1 MKIKLVFPRGFC
13 AGVNMSTTALVKA
26 IERFGTPIYVYHE
39 IVHNKNVVGYFQ
51 KRGVVFINSIADAP
65 DQSVLL
71 FSAHGVSPS
80 IVLQAKQKGLTC
92 IDAACPLVKRVHREA
107 KRFVEQG
114 YTVFLIGHARHD
126 EVVGTQGEAPEHI
139 FVVNSKESIDKLN
152 LPTEG
157 KYAFVTQTTLSMDEA
172 ELIIDYLRLKYPGIA
187 GPARG
192 DICYATQNR
201 QQAVRQ
207 FAAGCGKAIVVGS
220 ANSSNSKRLAEIA
233 RKEGLES
240 FLIEGPENLT
250 SDAFR
255 DDDCV
260 LLTAG
265 ASAHELVVQ
274 KVIEWF
280 QKHFSATVE
289 ESRFCEENTVF
300 LLPETLR

>member
-39 IVHNKNVVGYFQ
+39 IVHNQNVVGYFQ

-172 ELIIDYLRLKYPGIA
+172 ELIIGYLRLKYPGIA

-250 SDAFR
+250 ADAFR

>member
-51 KRGVVFINSIADAP
+51 KKGVVFINSIAEAP
-65 DQSVLL
+65 DKSVLL

-139 FVVNSKESIDKLN
+139 FVVNSKESIDRLN
-152 LPTEG
+152 LPKEE

-172 ELIIDYLRLKYPGIA
+172 ELIIGYLRLKYPGIV
-187 GPARG
+187 GPPRG

-220 ANSSNSKRLAEIA
+220 SNSSNSKRLAEIA

-240 FLIEGPENLT
+240 FLIEGPENLAA
-250 SDAFR
+250 DVFQ

-265 ASAHELVVQ
+265 ASAHERVVQ

-280 QKHFSATVE
+280 QKNFSATVE